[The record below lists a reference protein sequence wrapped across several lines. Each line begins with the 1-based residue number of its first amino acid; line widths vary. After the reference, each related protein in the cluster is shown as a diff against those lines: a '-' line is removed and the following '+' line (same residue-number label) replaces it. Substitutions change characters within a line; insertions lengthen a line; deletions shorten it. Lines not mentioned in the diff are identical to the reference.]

1 MSRLDH
7 ERIRAVAVDLPGW
20 GSSDAPPD
28 DGPVIHHEVAAVE
41 NVVMSAIGQPVH
53 LVAHSHGGTVALV
66 TAISARIRLHS
77 LTLFE
82 ALPLAALTGRD
93 DLLDEMRTFL
103 NEYRDAY
110 EGGDRWAA
118 GRVIDLWAG
127 PGTFQAMSVEAREM
141 AAAGTALNIR
151 QWQSHFQVD
160 LPLDAFRTL
169 STPTTIVVT
178 EHGHRVARAIGE
190 SLHRLVPHNTLIQ
203 VSGASHAMIHTH
215 AADGAMIVSRAIG
228 LDS

>member
-93 DLLDEMRTFL
+93 DLLDEMRTCFVSHMRTGS
-103 NEYRDAY
+103 YSTRCPGSGWSARQKV
-110 EGGDRWAA
+110 GCA
-118 GRVIDLWAG
+118 G
-127 PGTFQAMSVEAREM
+127 
-141 AAAGTALNIR
+141 
-151 QWQSHFQVD
+151 
-160 LPLDAFRTL
+160 
-169 STPTTIVVT
+169 
-178 EHGHRVARAIGE
+178 
-190 SLHRLVPHNTLIQ
+190 
-203 VSGASHAMIHTH
+203 
-215 AADGAMIVSRAIG
+215 
-228 LDS
+228 